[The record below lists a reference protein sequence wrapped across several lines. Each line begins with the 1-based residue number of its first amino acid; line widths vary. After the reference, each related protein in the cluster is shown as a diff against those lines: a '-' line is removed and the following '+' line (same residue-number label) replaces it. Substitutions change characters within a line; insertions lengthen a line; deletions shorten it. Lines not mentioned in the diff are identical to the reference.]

1 VVQINPDSVPK
12 LKVNEQYAAYGRNG
26 CSPSD
31 SQFIRSHLQEAKW
44 LIKSLE
50 SRNET
55 LLKVARCIVE
65 HQQDFFEYGEEAMK
79 PMVLN
84 D

>member
-1 VVQINPDSVPK
+1 MADQK
-12 LKVNEQYAAYGRNG
+12 
-26 CSPSD
+26 
-31 SQFIRSHLQEAKW
+31 
-44 LIKSLE
+44 LE

-84 D
+84 DIASRSTCMSPPSPA